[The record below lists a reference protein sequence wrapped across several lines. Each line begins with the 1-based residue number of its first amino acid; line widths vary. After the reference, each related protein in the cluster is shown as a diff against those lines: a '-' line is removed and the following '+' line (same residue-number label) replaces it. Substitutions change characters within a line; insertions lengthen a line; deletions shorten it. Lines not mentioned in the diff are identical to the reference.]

1 MAFPRLR
8 AARGAVLACAPPLS
22 PFLSLSFSLSLSVEV
37 GPAAGKA

>member
-22 PFLSLSFSLSLSVEV
+22 PFLSHSLSLSVEV